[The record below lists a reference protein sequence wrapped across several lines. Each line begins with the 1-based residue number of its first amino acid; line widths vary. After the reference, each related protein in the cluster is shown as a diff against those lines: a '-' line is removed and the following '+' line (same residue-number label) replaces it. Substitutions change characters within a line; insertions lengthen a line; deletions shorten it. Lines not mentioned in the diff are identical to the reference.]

1 MNQTESKPDRLIE
14 FFASTMT
21 VKFWRRVGGWCWPR
35 PMRWLGVILGGL
47 VIWAGVWSIS
57 VLSEIPDLNWWRPL
71 FHLFLDL
78 AYGLLLLVPFKRLGR
93 KPWALWLFL
102 GLSGW
107 FSVQFGKNAFGL
119 ENDDMPAGAFLLGGA
134 LLVVAVGNALLA
146 WKARRDAVADFG
158 AAETV
163 EPK

>member
-1 MNQTESKPDRLIE
+1 
-14 FFASTMT
+14 
-21 VKFWRRVGGWCWPR
+21 
-35 PMRWLGVILGGL
+35 MRWLGVILGGL

-57 VLSEIPDLNWWRPL
+57 VLSEIPDLNWWWVL
-71 FHLFLDL
+71 FHLFLSL
-78 AYGLLLLVPFKRLGR
+78 GYGILLLVPFARLGR
-93 KPWALWLFL
+93 KPWAFWLFL

-107 FSVQFGKNAFGL
+107 FSVQFGKIALGL

-146 WKARRDAVADFG
+146 WKARRDAVADCG
-158 AAETV
+158 AAEMV